1 MKRLLLD
8 THVFIWWLTNNSKL
22 GPITRNILSRG
33 ANIVYVSAVT
43 PWEISIKRSIGKLD
57 FRADF
62 EIAMEK
68 NNFFPLPISHSHAEY
83 AGDLPRYHSDPFDR
97 MLIVQSQ
104 MEGLTLISADSIF
117 SQYDIRLIDARM

>member
-8 THVFIWWLTNNSKL
+8 THVFIWWLTNDPKL
-22 GPITRNILSRG
+22 GPITRNILSKG
-33 ANIVYVSAVT
+33 ANTVYVSAVT

-68 NNFFPLPISHSHAEY
+68 NSFFPLSISHAHAEH
-83 AGDLPRYHSDPFDR
+83 AGNLPRHHGDPFDR
-97 MLIVQSQ
+97 MLIVQSS

-117 SQYDIRLIDARM
+117 SQYGIRLIDARM